1 MYVVSIFIPLL
12 LVCWYFY
19 KHVIGIPIVYGYVR
33 ICGTGLELGVRI
45 MLDFV
50 INMGVW
56 YVGEKA
62 WTILLCQIRG
72 KLPVVY
78 QKCRYAIFGLPCSE
92 VKIEFWC
99 EMIWLSN
106 ALSFHCFS
114 KFTQDLKY
122 QKMRLFLLDQSFVNG
137 ICCTIFIICGY

>member
-62 WTILLCQIRG
+62 
-72 KLPVVY
+72 
-78 QKCRYAIFGLPCSE
+78 
-92 VKIEFWC
+92 
-99 EMIWLSN
+99 
-106 ALSFHCFS
+106 
-114 KFTQDLKY
+114 
-122 QKMRLFLLDQSFVNG
+122 
-137 ICCTIFIICGY
+137 